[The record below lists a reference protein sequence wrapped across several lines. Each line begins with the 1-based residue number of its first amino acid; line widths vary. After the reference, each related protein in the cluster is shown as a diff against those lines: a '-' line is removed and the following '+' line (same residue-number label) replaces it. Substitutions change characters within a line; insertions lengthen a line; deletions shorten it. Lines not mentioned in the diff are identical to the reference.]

1 MLIYNISIQV
11 MEYHFQFG
19 LIYFII
25 VPLNHV
31 LIKFFTVIDCL
42 NLLENTIMRYDQ
54 VILNIS
60 ISNAQQ
66 ISIIVV
72 IKYLISVFSPPT
84 LKFNANL
91 RTI

>member
-1 MLIYNISIQV
+1 
-11 MEYHFQFG
+11 MEYHFQFV

-25 VPLNHV
+25 VPLNHE
-31 LIKFFTVIDCL
+31 LIEFFKVIDYL
-42 NLLENTIMRYDQ
+42 NLQENTIRMYDQ
-54 VILNIS
+54 VILNTS
-60 ISNAQQ
+60 ISNAPQ

>member
-1 MLIYNISIQV
+1 
-11 MEYHFQFG
+11 MEYHFQFV

-25 VPLNHV
+25 VPLNHE
-31 LIKFFTVIDCL
+31 LIEFFKVIDYL
-42 NLLENTIMRYDQ
+42 NLWESTIMRYDQ
-54 VILNIS
+54 VILNTF

-72 IKYLISVFSPPT
+72 VKYLISVFGHPT
-84 LKFNANL
+84 LRFNANL